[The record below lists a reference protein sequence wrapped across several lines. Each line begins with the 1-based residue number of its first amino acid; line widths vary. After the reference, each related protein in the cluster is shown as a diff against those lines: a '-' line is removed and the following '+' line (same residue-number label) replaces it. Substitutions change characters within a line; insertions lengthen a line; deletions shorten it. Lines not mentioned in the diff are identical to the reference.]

1 MAIATQKRTTIVTLA
16 VLLLGVLVLIGYFL
30 MDDDEV
36 PRVRVTAPPETS
48 TPSVPADT
56 KGTAEAEA
64 PELAPPAQSSD
75 SVEDDA
81 MFVLPLVDDSD
92 ALIRDGVLD
101 MTRNEDI
108 NAWLGVD
115 NLLRKTVTF
124 VDNVAQ
130 GGVAK
135 EPARVMAPI
144 GKFQVT
150 PIDDKTWYLNAES
163 YRRYNLFGD
172 IVESVDAQR
181 AAELYMLVR
190 SLFQNAYEDLGYGDA
205 SFDARLFQAIGR
217 LLETPTI
224 DRPIRLVRPGVF
236 YEFEDPRLE
245 SLSAAQKQM
254 LRMGP
259 DNTRRLK
266 AKLSDIA
273 LELRPLLDDR

>member
-1 MAIATQKRTTIVTLA
+1 MAIAMQKRTTIITLA
-16 VLLLGVLVLIGYFL
+16 VLLLGALVLIGYFL
-30 MDDDEV
+30 MDEDSEA
-36 PRVRVTAPPETS
+36 PTPRVTAP
-48 TPSVPADT
+48 SVEMP
-56 KGTAEAEA
+56 EA
-64 PELAPPAQSSD
+64 PEVTFPAPPPAPI
-75 SVEDDA
+75 EDDEDD

-92 ALIRDGVLD
+92 ALIRDGVLG

-115 NLLRKTVTF
+115 NLLRKAVTF

-130 GGVAK
+130 GEVAK
-135 EPARVMAPI
+135 EPVRVMAPS

-150 PIDDKTWYLNAES
+150 PIDDKTWYLNTES
-163 YRRYNLFGD
+163 YGRYDLFGD
-172 IVESVDAQR
+172 IVESIDAQR

-190 SLFQNAYEDLGYGDA
+190 SLFQDAYDDLGYGEA
-205 SFDARLFQAIGR
+205 LFDDRLFQAIGR
-217 LLETPTI
+217 LLETPI
-224 DRPIRLVRPGVF
+224 IEQPIRLVRPGVF
-236 YEFEDPRLE
+236 YEYEDPRLE

>member
-1 MAIATQKRTTIVTLA
+1 MAIAMQKRTTIITLA
-16 VLLLGVLVLIGYFL
+16 VLLLGALVLIGYFL
-30 MDDDEV
+30 MDEDSEA
-36 PRVRVTAPPETS
+36 PTPRVTAPPEAPAPPAIE
-48 TPSVPADT
+48 TP
-56 KGTAEAEA
+56 EA
-64 PELAPPAQSSD
+64 PEVAPPSD
-75 SVEDDA
+75 PAEDDDI
-81 MFVLPLVDDSD
+81 FVLPLVDDSD
-92 ALIRDGVLD
+92 ALIRDGVLG

-115 NLLRKTVTF
+115 NLLRKAVTF

-130 GGVAK
+130 GEVAK
-135 EPARVMAPI
+135 EPVRVMAPS

-150 PIDDKTWYLNAES
+150 PIDDKTWYLNTES
-163 YRRYNLFGD
+163 YGRYDLFGD
-172 IVESVDAQR
+172 IVESIDAQR

-190 SLFQNAYEDLGYGDA
+190 SLFQDAYDDLGYGEA
-205 SFDARLFQAIGR
+205 LFDDRLFQAIGR
-217 LLETPTI
+217 LLETPI
-224 DRPIRLVRPGVF
+224 IEQPIRLVRPGVF
-236 YEFEDPRLE
+236 YEYEDPRLE